1 MRKISLILLLIGLG
15 CSFSYS
21 QKDEDRVN
29 FFDGIFFMEE
39 EDYRDALSAFM
50 KVYDAGFQNNANIN
64 YKIGVCYLNIS
75 GEKEKA
81 IPFLEEAVK
90 NIAGNYREGIFNE
103 ERAPFDALLFLGNAY
118 RINYQLDSA
127 ISAYNR
133 YIDKLEAKNEIEIK
147 YTLQQIEACQRAK
160 LSIENPAKIRIENL
174 GTPLNTGLDNLNAVL
189 SGNGEFMAYVSEQ
202 KFYDAVYFV
211 EKQGSRWA
219 NPVNVTPQIQS
230 DGDQYVTSLSY
241 DGTKMFLSKISNFD
255 ADIMVSEYRART
267 WSRSENIGK
276 PINSKFFESHAFLSP
291 DGNTLYFTSNRSESL
306 GGMDIFFSR
315 KMQNGDWGEPQNL
328 GSTINT
334 SLNEDSPFLTPDGK
348 TLFFSSQGHTT
359 IGGYDIFYSTLGD
372 DGNWSEPVN
381 LPFPLNT
388 TDDDVFFYPLGKE
401 KDVQGYITRYDPEGI
416 GSGDIYR
423 VETLPTEDIAL
434 EEEETPILGET
445 EAQAV
450 EEKDISEMD
459 SEPIIPDTTVLTPV
473 LVEEEI
479 KEPEKL
485 RFNIRPVF
493 FDFDSYA
500 LNDIAKGRLNDL
512 TEAMNEYPQLKIEVH
527 GHTDSKGPD
536 AYNQILSER
545 RASEVIKYLV
555 SKGIDRERLTLR
567 AFSENKPA
575 AMNTTPDGRD
585 SVKGRM
591 LNRRVEF
598 RITTRPF
605 EWIELEEVEVPDELK
620 VNN

>member
-1 MRKISLILLLIGLG
+1 MRKISLILLFVGIS

-50 KVYDAGFQNNANIN
+50 KVYDAGYQENANIN

-75 GEKEKA
+75 GEKDKA
-81 IPFLEEAVK
+81 IPFLEKAAK
-90 NIAGNYREGIFNE
+90 NVALNYREGVFNE
-103 ERAPFDALLFLGNAY
+103 ERAPMDALLFLGNAY
-118 RINYQLDSA
+118 RIDYQLDSA
-127 ISAYNR
+127 ITTYNS
-133 YIDKLEAKNEIEIK
+133 YIDRLEDKDEMEIK
-147 YTLQQIEACQRAK
+147 YAMQQIEACNRAK
-160 LSIENPAKIRIENL
+160 VSIENPASIRFQNL
-174 GTPLNTGLDNLNAVL
+174 GTPHNTGMDNLNAVI
-189 SGNGEFMAYVSEQ
+189 SGNGQYMAYVSEQ

-211 EKQGSRWA
+211 EKQGNRWG

-230 DGDQYVTSLSY
+230 DGDQYVSSLSY

-255 ADIMVSEYRART
+255 ADIMVSEYSART
-267 WSRSENIGK
+267 WSKSDNIGK
-276 PINSKFFESHAFLSP
+276 PVNSKFFESHAFLSP
-291 DGNTLYFTSNRSESL
+291 DGNTLYFTSNRNESV

-315 KMQNGDWGEPQNL
+315 KTSDGEWSEPQNM
-328 GSTINT
+328 GENIN
-334 SLNEDSPFLTPDGK
+334 SPLNEDSPFLTQDGK

-359 IGGYDIFYSTLGD
+359 IGGYDIFYSTLD
-372 DGNWSEPVN
+372 EEGNWSEPVN
-381 LPFPLNT
+381 LPYPLNT
-388 TDDDVFFYPLGKE
+388 TDDDVFFFPLEGPNNIH
-401 KDVQGYITRYDPEGI
+401 GYITRYDPEGI

-423 VETLPTEDIAL
+423 VETLPAEDIAL
-434 EEEETPILGET
+434 EEDKTIPDKIEAKPEETAVIT
-445 EAQAV
+445 EA
-450 EEKDISEMD
+450 ETDL
-459 SEPIIPDTTVLTPV
+459 PDTAVFVPV
-473 LVEEEI
+473 PVKEEI
-479 KEPEKL
+479 KEPERL

-500 LNDIAKGRLNDL
+500 LNEIAKGRLNDL
-512 TEAMNEYPQLKIEVH
+512 TQAMKEYPQLKIEVH

-545 RASEVIKYLV
+545 RAAAVINYLV
-555 SKGIDRERLTLR
+555 QQGISEERLTLR

-575 AMNTTPDGRD
+575 AMNTTPEGKD
-585 SVKGRM
+585 SAKGRM

-605 EWIELEEVEVPDELK
+605 EWIELEEVEVPEELK
-620 VNN
+620 VDN